1 MLDCL
6 LGKHLKSTQGG
17 TENSIQMVGG
27 YPGGWM
33 EAHERDVP
41 KQGKEPFNDHVT
53 VSLFWL
59 PDFPWSF
66 DLLASGENACCS

>member
-27 YPGGWM
+27 YPVGWM

-41 KQGKEPFNDHVT
+41 KHGKEPFNDRVT

-66 DLLASGENACCS
+66 DLLASSENACCS